1 MLTCW
6 RLSQPATSSQ
16 GLTALLLG
24 PRAPSIFCEAPSP
37 PRQQM
42 QWKSVFP
49 EAQLLSS
56 IHHSADLFFV
66 TKSCVS
72 FHSGLSTFR
81 FSRVA
86 ELLCDL
92 ER

>member
-16 GLTALLLG
+16 GLAALLLG

-42 QWKSVFP
+42 RWKSVFP
-49 EAQLLSS
+49 EAQLFSS
-56 IHHSADLFFV
+56 IHHSADLFFCHKV
-66 TKSCVS
+66 LRFVS
-72 FHSGLSTFR
+72 FWLINVSIFTCSGAS
-81 FSRVA
+81 V
-86 ELLCDL
+86 
-92 ER
+92 